1 MRVISVNVGLPRE
14 VPWQGKMIKTSI
26 FKEPIDGRVTVRQL
40 NLDGDR
46 QADLAVHGGKEKAI
60 YVYSAEYYQ
69 YWREQLP
76 GVELAWGAFGENFT
90 VEGLLDTTV
99 AIGDRLR
106 VGTVLC
112 KVTQPRIPCFKLNIK
127 FARTDMIQRFSDG
140 NRSGFYLSVIEE
152 GEVTAGDP
160 ITVLERD
167 EQQITVTDIA
177 RLFAQD
183 SADLSALKR
192 GVTSNELPTKL
203 RTSLQNKVARIE
215 RERGDR

>member
-26 FKEPIDGRVTVRQL
+26 FKEPVDGRVAVRQL

-60 YVYSAEYYQ
+60 YVYPAEHYQ

-76 GVELAWGAFGENFT
+76 GVELAWGAFGENLT

-106 VGTVLC
+106 V
-112 KVTQPRIPCFKLNIK
+112 
-127 FARTDMIQRFSDG
+127 
-140 NRSGFYLSVIEE
+140 
-152 GEVTAGDP
+152 
-160 ITVLERD
+160 
-167 EQQITVTDIA
+167 
-177 RLFAQD
+177 
-183 SADLSALKR
+183 
-192 GVTSNELPTKL
+192 
-203 RTSLQNKVARIE
+203 
-215 RERGDR
+215 